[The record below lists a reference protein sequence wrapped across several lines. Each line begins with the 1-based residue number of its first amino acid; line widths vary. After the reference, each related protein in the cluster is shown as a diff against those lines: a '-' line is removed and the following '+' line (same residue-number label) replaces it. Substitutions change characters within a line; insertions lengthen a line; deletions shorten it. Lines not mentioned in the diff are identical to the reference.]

1 MLQLTTKQLQPKHN
15 LKARDN
21 TNTIRYSPQASPEKI
36 NQSPEQIGKT
46 RVVLVEWEEAMCFG
60 HRKCLPFKGIQME
73 TLIPIGWKNKKR
85 NRKRLHIHLLRW
97 KGLLFPM
104 SADKDYKIQIHYV
117 SRLSAYGPLKLL
129 SYLSLC
135 SLGLYLA
142 KAFNHDMFQLC
153 KRLQN
158 AVI

>member
-1 MLQLTTKQLQPKHN
+1 
-15 LKARDN
+15 
-21 TNTIRYSPQASPEKI
+21 
-36 NQSPEQIGKT
+36 
-46 RVVLVEWEEAMCFG
+46 
-60 HRKCLPFKGIQME
+60 
-73 TLIPIGWKNKKR
+73 
-85 NRKRLHIHLLRW
+85 
-97 KGLLFPM
+97 M

-158 AVI
+158 AVIWKLANGKKVGPTSVIEEFLLLANVF